1 MTDHLADVRR
11 YDALADEDVVDRI
24 VKHLGVALRNQDS
37 STVAC
42 RQQAELDR
50 VAKKWCGKKL
60 GADPDR
66 AMAVIELV
74 CETMAADRFKSRVT
88 FYYLCAKHLDRLSL
102 FKPEPVAEG
111 EVQVHAPA
119 Q

>member
-11 YDALADEDVVDRI
+11 YDALADEDIVGRI

-37 STVAC
+37 ATVAC
-42 RQQAELDR
+42 RQPAELAR

-60 GADPDR
+60 GAEPER
-66 AMAVIELV
+66 AMTVIELV
-74 CETMAADRFKSRVT
+74 CETMAADRFKNRVT

-102 FKPEPVAEG
+102 LKPETVVEEDG
-111 EVQVHAPA
+111 QVHAPA

>member
-11 YDALADEDVVDRI
+11 YDALADEVVVGRI

-37 STVAC
+37 ATVAC
-42 RQQAELDR
+42 RQPAELDR

-60 GADPDR
+60 GADPER
-66 AMAVIELV
+66 AMNVIELV
-74 CETMAADRFKSRVT
+74 CETMAGDRFKNRVT

-102 FKPEPVAEG
+102 LNPETVMDG
-111 EVQVHAPA
+111 DGQVRVPA